1 MVLVPDT
8 MEVGL
13 VFLKRKA
20 WPHTNDHELQSN
32 ISHTIRMD
40 VIYHKTLCCYLPNT
54 ESIE

>member
-20 WPHTNDHELQSN
+20 WPHTNAHELQSY
-32 ISHTIRMD
+32 ISHTIPMD